1 MTVYVDS
8 ADRRDIHAAAQ
19 LGFVKGVTTNPSL
32 MRTVTDDPLR
42 HLKELLTGEELTEF
56 YYQPCGAYADL
67 REEAE
72 AAWSLAPGRVI
83 VKSPA
88 TPGGVALASRLAARG
103 VPVALTA
110 AQTPNAMIVAEAT
123 GCVAVIPY
131 VDRAWRD
138 PRTENELVAALARVR
153 RGTTRIVA
161 ASVKNAGQFTRA
173 FSDGA
178 DAVTAPLAVLRQV
191 LDHPSALEA
200 ERDFA
205 AEYRAERA
213 GEGA

>member
-8 ADRRDIHAAAQ
+8 ADRKEIRAAAQ
-19 LGFVKGVTTNPSL
+19 LGFVTGVTTNPSL
-32 MRTVTDDPLR
+32 MRTVTDDPLQ
-42 HLKELLTGEELTEF
+42 HAKQLLADEAPAEF
-56 YYQPCGAYADL
+56 YYQPTGAYAGL

-72 AAWSLAPGRVI
+72 SAWSLAPDRVI
-83 VKSPA
+83 VKVPA
-88 TPGGVALASRLAARG
+88 TTAGAALAKSLTSRG

-110 AQTPNAMIVAEAT
+110 AQTPNAMIVAEAV

-138 PRTENELVAALARVR
+138 PRVDSELVAGLARVR

-161 ASVKNAGQFTRA
+161 ASVKNAGQFTKA
-173 FSDGA
+173 FTDGA
-178 DAVTAPLAVLRQV
+178 DAVTAPLDVLAQV
-191 LDHPSALEA
+191 LNHPAALEA

-205 AEYRAERA
+205 ERYA
-213 GEGA
+213 GGA